1 MAIWQPPVHNAS
13 SRLQAR
19 AEELQQE
26 VDSQTLTL
34 CHVLHL
40 SVNQFNLP
48 ASCMVEVLF
57 FFPEET
63 KKEISGRKKTPIRA
77 DPLYHPCGVSSKSRF
92 GSVIS
97 HKQRLMENRRSYCS
111 ESDEICCGFAAMTF
125 KRGLLTLTALQDEL
139 PCQILAKSPQRRGGA
154 ECHPCF
160 HKLYFSHFRW
170 LCSVSLLPNC

>member
-1 MAIWQPPVHNAS
+1 MAAPSAQCFFATAGKGGGAAARSGQSDIDIVPCTPSLCEPVQPPCIMHG
-13 SRLQAR
+13 RG
-19 AEELQQE
+19 
-26 VDSQTLTL
+26 
-34 CHVLHL
+34 
-40 SVNQFNLP
+40 FI
-48 ASCMVEVLF
+48 